1 MNFRTGSFCTP
12 SSISHRRRR
21 SEVDRRQDR
30 LSYPMTERLYYQDCY
45 LREFRARVVETDGCR
60 VCLDRTAFYP
70 TSGGQPFDLGT
81 LGGVAVREVID
92 EDDRIAHLL
101 EAPIGAAEEV
111 QGRIDWERRYDHMQQ
126 HTGQHLLSAV
136 LEDLFEIRTVSFHLG
151 SEVSTIDVDAPSLTP
166 EQLERAEESCAAVIA
181 EARPVQITF
190 EDASATLELRKASE
204 RTGTLRIVSID
215 KLDRSACGGT
225 HVRTTAE
232 IGLILTGK
240 SEKIRGTTRLEFVCG
255 SRALRRAR
263 ADYRLLGAIGRT
275 LSVPPEQ
282 APELLAGLIEK
293 NKSLEKTTQHL
304 ATELA
309 RREGKYLYIAAEPGP
324 DGIRRVIQRGVIDDA
339 MRARAQAFVSS
350 LPPGEKA
357 VFLAVCDQPPS
368 LLLAASTDSG
378 IHAGDRVKAAVAAAH
393 GRGGGNAQLGQG
405 SVPDAAALASAEALL
420 R

>member
-181 EARPVQITF
+181 EAPPVQITF

-204 RTGTLRIVSID
+204 RTGKLRIVSID